1 MIGVRL
7 SSKLDTLEE
16 HLHGLGYCDSAGAV
30 IRNYAFA
37 AGAGQIGHADLLT
50 FADAQRWDIST
61 ACIAVQQW
69 PNGHN
74 KLAALR
80 QLRYVGA
87 PIAMFALPDFVEIWP
102 VRADSEVVHG
112 PQESLSYE
120 DLSEYFGQR
129 GKELSPSSLLNAK
142 RGERQL
148 SFFDVDPSLEAFARE
163 ATQKTLVRQFE
174 GAFDS
179 IPLEQRKNYPT
190 ALSRLAICILTA
202 RILQDKLTDHEDLE
216 TRNVVSLL
224 NAVQRLFPAYF
235 KNLEDDLRLVGIE
248 AIEALYDGLG
258 GGFTFRSLTNDML
271 AYFYENTLVDEKLR
285 RQLGIYY
292 TPRVV
297 TERIL
302 HRLPVED
309 LRPEER
315 TVLDGTCGSG
325 NLLLAAYDRLSSLL
339 PARWTPKER
348 HFYLLE
354 RIWGIDQD
362 PFACEVARLSL
373 LLYHLPAGD
382 DWKIKQGNVFQVTP
396 QQMFGGMPHIIVG
409 NPPFQEL
416 RSIGGKRI
424 QRAAQVLDR
433 YLDWLAPRGLLGVVV
448 PLTFLHTT
456 SAIETRRRLLETC
469 DILEVW
475 HLPEGSIP
483 GSSVATAVILARKL
497 RQARSKAVGMLT
509 RVEEVD
515 RVDRRRFGQYQ
526 QPASI
531 YLVNQER
538 WFSDSRRWMVSS
550 PFDHIWD
557 RIEEKFSTV
566 HPNFCG
572 IHNGFQPGKRARFSH
587 FGSQDRGKGWRRV
600 LSKNVGGKTLEP
612 FLINWASQKDKYV
625 RYPSDE
631 IQWPRNPEHFEQP
644 VKLVMNATRHPD
656 NPWRFY
662 AAIDRDRLVIREN
675 FHYVLPSESVT
686 IEELAAVF
694 NSMVANAWY
703 SGRNYHRDITLKYLK
718 RMPFPSF
725 SEQQKKEIR
734 RLVWQIVELKQS
746 LPGTSIADIRRYI
759 IRLDE
764 IVFDAYGLSIEERE
778 RIRTRMDRFPRPGQE
793 WKGKPLVSDVSEES
807 VPYQGRRWRLSGEIE
822 TIDVER
828 RTVSLWAQGRGI
840 SMEIPIPST
849 MPGWALRPGTTFLAS
864 IPWEQRHEINLS
876 RINWLDF
883 QPLEFGYLSDEELIA
898 LLTEEEGA

>member
-1 MIGVRL
+1 MIGVEL
-7 SSKLDTLEE
+7 SFQLNALKK
-16 HLHGLGYCDSAGAV
+16 HLHNLGYCDSDGTV
-30 IRNYAFA
+30 IQNYEFVASE
-37 AGAGQIGHADLLT
+37 GRVERADLLA
-50 FADAQRWDIST
+50 FADARRWDIST

-69 PNGHN
+69 PNGHD
-74 KLAALR
+74 KLTVLR
-80 QLRYVGA
+80 ELSYVGA
-87 PIAMFALPDFVEIWP
+87 PIAMFALPEYVEIWP
-102 VRADSEVVHG
+102 VRADSKVV
-112 PQESLSYE
+112 PYPPLLPYE
-120 DLSEYFGQR
+120 DLAEYFNQHR
-129 GKELSPSSLLNAK
+129 GELSPRSLLDAK

-538 WFSDSRRWMVSS
+538 WFSDSRRRMVSS
-550 PFDHIWD
+550 SFDHIWD
-557 RIEEKFSTV
+557 RVKNQFPKAEPIS
-566 HPNFCG
+566 C
-572 IHNGFQPGKRARFSH
+572 IIRNGVIPGAQSRSSH
-587 FGSQDRGKGWRRV
+587 FSSEDQGERWKPV
-600 LSKNVGGKTLEP
+600 LYNNKTGKTLEP
-612 FLINWASQKDKYV
+612 FAISWANQQVKYI

-631 IQWPRNPEHFEQP
+631 LQWPRNPEHFEQP
-644 VKLVMNATRHPD
+644 AKLVMNAIRYPD
-656 NPWRFY
+656 NPWRLF
-662 AAIDRDRLVIREN
+662 AAIDRDRLVVTEN
-675 FHYVLPSESVT
+675 FNYALPAGTVT
-686 IEELAAVF
+686 VEELAAVF

-703 SGRNYHRDITLKYLK
+703 SSHGHHRKINVTTLK
-718 RMPFPSF
+718 RMPFPTF
-725 SEQQKKEIR
+725 DAQQKEEIR
-734 RLVWQIVELKQS
+734 RLVRRIVELKQS
-746 LPGTSIADIRRYI
+746 LPDTSVEDIRRHI

-764 IVFDAYGLSIEERE
+764 IVFDAYSLSVEERE
-778 RIRTRMDRFPRPGQE
+778 QIRSWMDQFSRPGQE
-793 WKGKPLVSDVSEES
+793 WEGKPLVSDVSEES
-807 VPYQGRRWRLSGEIE
+807 IPYQGRRWRLSGEIE

-828 RTVSLWAQGRGI
+828 RTVSLWAQGRGS

-849 MPGWALRPGTTFLAS
+849 MPGWALRPGAAFSAS
-864 IPWEQRHEINLS
+864 IPWEQRHETDLS
-876 RINWLDF
+876 RIKWLDF